1 MLAIIGSLL
10 SRKGGQ
16 AELAVQR
23 YPTLSSPEWDS
34 RRRGDRLQRAVIL
47 RMRLKQTKPIKGEL
61 SIVLWEP
68 RQLVHP

>member
-1 MLAIIGSLL
+1 MLAIIRSLL
-10 SRKGGQ
+10 SRESGQ

-34 RRRGDRLQRAVIL
+34 RHRGDRLQRAVIL
-47 RMRLKQTKPIKGEL
+47 QMRLKQTKPIKGEL
-61 SIVLWEP
+61 SSVFWEP